1 MLYEGER
8 CDMKKFLKIILT
20 MIIIAAMIVVAV
32 RGVEKLK
39 LAQNEKNIVGT
50 WENSNLET
58 VITFLDNGKLILN
71 EAIADVGLSNG
82 EADYYF
88 SYADTICIT
97 QDDVNIQFEVDIDSE
112 QLTLSIMG
120 NEYWILQR
128 KK

>member
-1 MLYEGER
+1 
-8 CDMKKFLKIILT
+8 MKKFLKIILT

-50 WENSNLET
+50 WDNSNLET

-88 SYADTICIT
+88 SYADTIY
-97 QDDVNIQFEVDIDSE
+97 V
-112 QLTLSIMG
+112 
-120 NEYWILQR
+120 
-128 KK
+128 

>member
-58 VITFLDNGKLILN
+58 VITFLDN
-71 EAIADVGLSNG
+71 
-82 EADYYF
+82 
-88 SYADTICIT
+88 
-97 QDDVNIQFEVDIDSE
+97 
-112 QLTLSIMG
+112 
-120 NEYWILQR
+120 
-128 KK
+128 